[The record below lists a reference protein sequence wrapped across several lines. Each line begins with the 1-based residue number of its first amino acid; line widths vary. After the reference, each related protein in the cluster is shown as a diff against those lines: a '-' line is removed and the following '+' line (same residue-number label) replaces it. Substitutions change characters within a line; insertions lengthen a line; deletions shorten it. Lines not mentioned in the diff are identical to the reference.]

1 MTNEKHIKSMNTRQ
15 LAKFFHI
22 FDCYVCPA
30 KTYSCKLDDRYLYCQ
45 KNIEE
50 WLKREKNQ

>member
-15 LAKFFHI
+15 LAKFLHL

-30 KTYSCKLDDRYLYCQ
+30 KTYSCKRDDKYLYCQ